1 MKHLSRVRGSQSRFL
16 VALMVAAGALVV
28 AVPGVTSVNVAG
40 AVTATLG
47 TTTTGFYLDLGGSAS
62 VGEQPTLSDPKGQPT
77 TEGYANDVVK
87 FEATRGVTLQL
98 TQLGCPG
105 ESTQSMLNGGDHCY
119 QAPDTQFT
127 EAMAFLRSHY
137 NDEGIVT
144 IDIGF
149 NNVRRCFNNNVVDFS
164 CVTTAIAHLTKQ
176 LPTIL
181 SGLDHVAG
189 PGVTFVGL
197 GHYDP
202 FLADALLGPVGTQFA
217 QQTAEAMGH
226 LNSALLDAYSDASIP
241 MATVGNAFDSRDV
254 GEVMLHGV
262 GMVPD
267 NVAETCDL
275 TWMCTTAPFGPNIHP
290 NEVGYSAIAASIES
304 ELKAPW

>member
-1 MKHLSRVRGSQSRFL
+1 MKHLWRARGHRSTVYVTIFL
-16 VALMVAAGALVV
+16 AAGALVV
-28 AVPGVTSVNVAG
+28 SALGFAAVNVAG
-40 AVTATLG
+40 AAVTTTATA
-47 TTTTGFYLDLGGSAS
+47 TTGFYLDLGGSAS

-77 TEGYANDVVK
+77 AEGYANDVVK
-87 FEATRGVTLQL
+87 FEAARGATLQL

-127 EAMAFLRSHY
+127 EAMSFLRSHY
-137 NDEGIVT
+137 ADQGIVT

-149 NNVRRCFNNNVVDFS
+149 NNVRRCFDNDVVDVS
-164 CVTTAIAHLTKQ
+164 CVSTAVTHLRKQ
-176 LPTIL
+176 LTTIL

-202 FLADALLGPVGTQFA
+202 FLADALLGSVGNQFA
-217 QQTAEAMGH
+217 QQTAQAMGH
-226 LNSALLDAYSDASIP
+226 LNSAMLDVYNDAGIP
-241 MATVGNAFDSRDV
+241 MATVGDAFDSRDV
-254 GEVMLHGV
+254 SQVMLNGV

-275 TWMCTTAPFGPNIHP
+275 TWMCATAPFGPNIHP
-290 NEVGYSAIAASIES
+290 NEVGYAAIAASIEND
-304 ELKAPW
+304 LKAPW